1 MMTAM
6 SIGCLVFGPGAIT
19 VFALAAILQQHNPKA
34 PQMLVRS
41 TLANA
46 RTST

>member
-1 MMTAM
+1 M
-6 SIGCLVFGPGAIT
+6 STGCPVFGPGAIT
-19 VFALAAILQQHNPKA
+19 GFALAAIPQQYNPKA
-34 PQMLVRS
+34 PQVLVRS